1 MRLPVIDTTRT
12 IQVIDAS
19 EVYGEDGEGGFLI
32 AVRCPVEGPYTLP
45 PFYTDRRTAEDAMR
59 EIFDL

>member
-1 MRLPVIDTTRT
+1 MPPKSTGKT
-12 IQVIDAS
+12 
-19 EVYGEDGEGGFLI
+19 GKGGFLI

-59 EIFDL
+59 EIFGL